1 MIIFLKAFKKFLKLI
16 LTVSFLDG
24 KMVHTHK
31 YINTQTDALKQWPV
45 SIWDFKNR
53 NSGVTDSGKTHRAF
67 WGRGRVG
74 DL

>member
-31 YINTQTDALKQWPV
+31 YINTQTDALKQ
-45 SIWDFKNR
+45 
-53 NSGVTDSGKTHRAF
+53 
-67 WGRGRVG
+67 
-74 DL
+74 